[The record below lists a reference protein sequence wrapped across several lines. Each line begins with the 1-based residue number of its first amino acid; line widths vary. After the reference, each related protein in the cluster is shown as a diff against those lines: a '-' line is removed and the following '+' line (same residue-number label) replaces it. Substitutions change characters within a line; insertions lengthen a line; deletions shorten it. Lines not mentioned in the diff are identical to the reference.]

1 MGLKYAI
8 AFSEVALADVEKWK
22 KSGQK
27 QIQQKISKLLLDIQ
41 EHPFT
46 GIGRP
51 EVLKYELTGKFSRR
65 ITIEHRLIYEV
76 DEVNHIVTIHSLMGH
91 YEK

>member
-1 MGLKYAI
+1 MGLKYTI

-27 QIQQKISKLLLDIQ
+27 QIQQKISKLLLDMQ

-46 GIGRP
+46 GIGKP
-51 EVLKYELTGKFSRR
+51 EALKFELTGKFSRR
-65 ITIEHRLIYEV
+65 INIEQFLWTLH
-76 DEVNHIVTIHSLMGH
+76 HC
-91 YEK
+91 K

>member
-1 MGLKYAI
+1 MGLKYTI

-27 QIQQKISKLLLDIQ
+27 QIQQKISKLLLDMQ

-46 GIGRP
+46 GIGKP
-51 EVLKYELTGKFSRR
+51 K
-65 ITIEHRLIYEV
+65 
-76 DEVNHIVTIHSLMGH
+76 N
-91 YEK
+91 

>member
-1 MGLKYAI
+1 MGLKYTI

-27 QIQQKISKLLLDIQ
+27 QVQQKISKLLLDMQ

-46 GIGRP
+46 GIGKP
-51 EVLKYELTGKFSRR
+51 EALKFELTGKFSRR
-65 ITIEHRLIYEV
+65 INIEHRLIYEV
-76 DEVNHIVTIHSLMGH
+76 DEENHIITVHSLIGH
-91 YEK
+91 YK